1 MDPQPDS
8 LFLLLLALYYGD
20 CLNLVF
26 LAKSF
31 SSSWALGISPSLFLP
46 STLQIRF
53 FFFFF
58 FGGSVWEL
66 GRELSEIAT
75 SLQLHVLYSLLLLA
89 DQRALGDSFMRNGG
103 DCKTTNNLLGR
114 EAVWVQLQHLP
125 PFCCMDALA
134 RENSCIWGM
143 AMTPWTRVWLLISV
157 A

>member
-1 MDPQPDS
+1 M
-8 LFLLLLALYYGD
+8 
-20 CLNLVF
+20 
-26 LAKSF
+26 
-31 SSSWALGISPSLFLP
+31 
-46 STLQIRF
+46 
-53 FFFFF
+53 
-58 FGGSVWEL
+58 

-75 SLQLHVLYSLLLLA
+75 RLQLHVLYSLLLLA
-89 DQRALGDSFMRNGG
+89 DQRALGDSFMRNRG
-103 DCKTTNNLLGR
+103 DCKTTNNLLVR